1 MTVSYAANL
10 AAIFN
15 KTKAAE
21 KRAEEQHLARLQS
34 LKENIDSARDEIR
47 QAIEN
52 FNNVTEPKLIDLY
65 IYKIQSEQS
74 RFEQLLSEYKILERT
89 PIDYSEE
96 MSG

>member
-15 KTKAAE
+15 KAKAAE
-21 KRAEEQHLARLQS
+21 KRAEEQHFAKLQA
-34 LKENIDSARDEIR
+34 LKDNINSAKDEIR
-47 QAIEN
+47 LAIES

-74 RFEQLLSEYKILERT
+74 RYEQLLSEYKILART
-89 PIDYSEE
+89 PADYSEE

>member
-1 MTVSYAANL
+1 MTISLTSNL

-15 KTKAAE
+15 KAKAAE
-21 KRAEEQHLARLQS
+21 RRAEEQHFARLQA
-34 LKENIDSARDEIR
+34 LKDNIDSARDEIL
-47 QAIEN
+47 QATEN

-74 RFEQLLSEYKILERT
+74 RYEQLLAEYKVLART

>member
-1 MTVSYAANL
+1 MTISYAANL
-10 AAIFN
+10 ADIFN
-15 KTKAAE
+15 KAKAAE
-21 KRAEEQHLARLQS
+21 KRAKEQHRARLQT

-47 QAIEN
+47 QATEN

-74 RFEQLLSEYKILERT
+74 RYEQLLSEYKILART

>member
-15 KTKAAE
+15 KAKAAE
-21 KRAEEQHLARLQS
+21 KRAEEQHFARLQA

-47 QAIEN
+47 QATEN

-74 RFEQLLSEYKILERT
+74 RYEQLLSEYKILART